1 MGAPTR
7 PGFGAGGR
15 TRQNA
20 PMPSPS
26 SDTKA
31 AIIDAAIRLM
41 RRQGFEQTSLREI
54 AEEVGIT
61 KASLYY
67 HFPSKLALL
76 EAILDP
82 VVVEFRDVAAQLAGL
97 TRDRAGVER
106 LMRRYLQGL
115 VRHREIGSLVATDPS
130 VLNALAERAG
140 ELVETGN
147 RVQRWLAGP
156 EPSNADL
163 LRARCALAAAGVA
176 LSAGEVAPDAGED
189 EVVDELLQVINE
201 LLRL

>member
-1 MGAPTR
+1 
-7 PGFGAGGR
+7 
-15 TRQNA
+15 
-20 PMPSPS
+20 MPSPH
-26 SDTKA
+26 SDTRG

-82 VVVEFRDVAAQLAGL
+82 VFAEFREVEAQLQGL

-115 VRHREIGSLVATDPS
+115 VRHREIGSLVVTDPS
-130 VLNALAERAG
+130 VLNALTEHAG
-140 ELVETGN
+140 ELVAIGR
-147 RVQRWLAGP
+147 RVQLWLAGP
-156 EPSNADL
+156 DPSTADL
-163 LRARCALAAAGVA
+163 LRAQCALEAAGVA
-176 LSAGEVAPDAGED
+176 LSAGQVAPEASED
-189 EVVDELLQVINE
+189 EVVAELLQVIGE
-201 LLRL
+201 VLRL